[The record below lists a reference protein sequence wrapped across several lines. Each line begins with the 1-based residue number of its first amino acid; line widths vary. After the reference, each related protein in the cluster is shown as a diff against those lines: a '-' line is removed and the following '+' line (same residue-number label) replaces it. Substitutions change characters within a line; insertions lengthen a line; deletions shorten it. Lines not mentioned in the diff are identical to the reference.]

1 MQDGLINKLRGKVLE
16 QHFIIETHEKTIT
29 KLKSKQGIDIGTQ
42 TDNIKIKAVV
52 QDQKLVGPKVDIKSL
67 RAIISRNRSHDGAVA
82 SSKSPP

>member
-52 QDQKLVGPKVDIKSL
+52 QDKK
-67 RAIISRNRSHDGAVA
+67 
-82 SSKSPP
+82 